1 MNYTY
6 TAIGKRHGLTGTK
19 LHRYVSYM
27 NKRWADSEDV
37 KCRVGYAGEW
47 AERFKRGIEYSSSDP
62 AGQAILREMDSLK
75 DY

>member
-1 MNYTY
+1 
-6 TAIGKRHGLTGTK
+6 
-19 LHRYVSYM
+19 M

-37 KCRVGYAGEW
+37 KCRIGYAGEW
-47 AERFKRGIEYSSSDP
+47 AERFKRGIEYSSSDS